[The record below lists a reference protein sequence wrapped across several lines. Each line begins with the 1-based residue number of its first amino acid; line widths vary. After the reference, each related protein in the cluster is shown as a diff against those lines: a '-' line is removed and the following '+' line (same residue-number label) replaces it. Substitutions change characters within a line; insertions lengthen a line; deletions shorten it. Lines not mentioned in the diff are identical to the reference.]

1 MVKKKHV
8 LALFP
13 LALCFSSAEVL
24 AAATTTDLER
34 RLQEQERKILRLENQ
49 LKGTRSAVKENRGR
63 IAEMTERLKINGF
76 MSAGVAV
83 GDGDEVTE
91 PFYGISDNYSTKAV
105 SKLGVQMTFQV
116 SDNFS
121 ATAQLVSRGT
131 NDYDINAE
139 WAYLTYQATSNLR
152 FNFGRQRIPY
162 YMLSEYLDVGYA
174 LPWVFAPIE
183 MYNIPVTAIDGVSAA
198 YDFAIGPMNFTWHT
212 YAGAGGGYSEQLEA
226 EFTQNQGWGTNLTAT
241 AGSWTFRAGYSQS
254 NLYAD
259 PSQGGSGAALIA
271 AIDAGR
277 DTLTPQMNALYAQAS
292 GQIDAL
298 AGMLGI
304 PTYSAPAPERWIGK
318 VEDIRTNYISAGF
331 SYDDGKLLVMGEIS
345 NLSVDDTVQPAGDAG
360 YLTVGYRI
368 GKWMPHVTFAKFQ
381 TDSKNDKQVRQMQ
394 EYAETLANNAYL
406 LAVGTNA
413 NIAMPGAGM
422 TQFVSSAACAAAPV
436 CSEQQ
441 LAQLQ
446 VRDALL
452 SAAEGYGVTLSNML
466 EQQIQEQQSYTI
478 GVTYDVTPRVKAKAQ
493 VTHVEGFGSGNYNTL
508 GSTPTLVGGMLPAV
522 QYSGF
527 SSRSVDGLGRFSGE
541 PGAAGNHTAIY
552 SLSIDAVF

>member
-226 EFTQNQGWGTNLTAT
+226 EFTQNQSWGTNLTAT